1 MESRGNLEYSKD
13 GMDIGVNQFGS
24 TLQFGGGYPL
34 NGYEKV
40 YVYPF
45 KCLTCFQQFSIMI
58 DLNIINFEMKTLDL

>member
-40 YVYPF
+40 KSIV
-45 KCLTCFQQFSIMI
+45 KQQNKLT
-58 DLNIINFEMKTLDL
+58 